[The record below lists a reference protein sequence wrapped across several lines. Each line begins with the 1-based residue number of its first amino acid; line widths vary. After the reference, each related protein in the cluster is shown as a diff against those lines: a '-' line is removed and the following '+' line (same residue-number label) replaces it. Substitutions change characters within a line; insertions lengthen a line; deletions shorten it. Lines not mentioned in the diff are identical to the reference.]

1 MSSTGPM
8 TWTTLPTLCFA
19 SSAGCFGACF
29 AFVALP
35 YPFRAYAPPTISDSR
50 CVICACRARVYVL
63 CRRSMVVAGYSVGFC
78 AAVRLVAG
86 AASSVSSCA
95 QDVADPLLRD
105 RGQVSPR
112 ALALELLVA
121 PPLLADQFG
130 VDRAAQP
137 PVGGDDHERDPA
149 ALPPGLAQQGKPLR
163 QLRCVQ
169 VADHLG
175 QGGRVRPRRDDPVL
189 GALQLRRGHELHRP
203 RDLAR
208 ALDRLDAATQL
219 AGLGHQCAASCLYSA
234 TAARSR
240 AVRSSPSTRRVRI
253 SSPTS
258 GCGAAMKSRNPC
270 SHARISG
277 TGTSSR

>member
-1 MSSTGPM
+1 MGKSGEDSSEDADDWHDVYLCAQYEHYYQCGFYDCDGVFFFQAEDGIRDVAVTGVQ
-8 TWTTLPTLCFA
+8 TC
-19 SSAGCFGACF
+19 
-29 AFVALP
+29 ALP
-35 YPFRAYAPPTISDSR
+35 IFE
-50 CVICACRARVYVL
+50 
-63 CRRSMVVAGYSVGFC
+63 VG
-78 AAVRLVAG
+78 
-86 AASSVSSCA
+86 
-95 QDVADPLLRD
+95 DPLLPD
-105 RGQVSPR
+105 QVQVDPG
-112 ALALELLVA
+112 ALALELLDA
-121 PPLLADQFG
+121 PPRLADQIG
-130 VDRAAQP
+130 VERAAQP

-149 ALPPGLAQQGKPLR
+149 ALPPGLAQQGEPLR

-189 GALQLRRGHELHRP
+189 GALQLRRGHELHRL

-219 AGLGHQCAASCLYSA
+219 AGLGHQCAASCLYAA

-240 AVRSSPSTRRVRI
+240 AMRSSPSTRRVRI

-258 GCGAAMKSRNPC
+258 GCWATMKSRNPC